1 MEYNICEEYIHIIR
15 SKIRNGEYDK
25 AITSAN
31 KVIDYNPEF
40 AMAYYLRGICYYAN
54 GEFLKSIN
62 DYSYATAFS
71 KDFAKAYFNMGVAK
85 YKLKKYD
92 DAIEDI
98 NVALDLFKKKN
109 DQIAAR
115 KCVESLDVIQQEKL

>member
-1 MEYNICEEYIHIIR
+1 MEYNICEEYLHIIR

-25 AITSAN
+25 AIISAN
-31 KVIDYNPEF
+31 RVIDYNCEF

-54 GEFLKSIN
+54 GDFIQSIN

-92 DAIEDI
+92 DAIADI
-98 NVALDLFKKKN
+98 RTALDLFKQKN
-109 DQIAAR
+109 DQISAR
-115 KCVESLDVIQQEKL
+115 KCVESIDIISQEKV